1 MIYDTQKER
10 PRQCSGIEYWQR
22 VQIKISCGWR
32 ENGVCEHLDR
42 AQSGLFDDMRESLS
56 LPNQKSYYCASKSL
70 AGNKIILS
78 QSETG
83 VGETIFGRQWP
94 RFSTCKVAITAL
106 IGFSLVLRHDRLQL
120 VDVGASE
127 VGHLGGN

>member
-1 MIYDTQKER
+1 MTSNRNVQGIALELNINRVYRLKSPLGEER
-10 PRQCSGIEYWQR
+10 MAYVSTWTESKVVY
-22 VQIKISCGWR
+22 
-32 ENGVCEHLDR
+32 L
-42 AQSGLFDDMRESLS
+42 MRESLS
-56 LPNQKSYYCASKSL
+56 LQNQNSYYCASKSL

-83 VGETIFGRQWP
+83 VGETNFGRQWP

-106 IGFSLVLRHDRLQL
+106 IGFSLVLGYDCLQL

-127 VGHLGGN
+127 VGHLGGTR